1 MAADFSPVSNAHPE
15 YIENLYQTYRKDPNA
30 IDPSWSYFFN
40 GFDYA
45 ADNGN
50 GASNG
55 ASKGATNG
63 QAIAASN
70 VGLSAIPQKE
80 MAVMSL
86 IDGFRHRGHL
96 LSTTNPLKP
105 RRDHHPGL
113 SPKDYG
119 LTDEDLSK
127 TFFAGETLGLKNA
140 TLQQIVTRL
149 QGIYAANIGFEYSHI
164 DNKEQRLWLRER
176 IENDV
181 HTEGYALSESKKR
194 RILQKLNEAVGF
206 EDFLGKKFIGKKR
219 FSLEGGESTIS
230 GLDSIINEGAVQ
242 GVEEVVIGMAH
253 RGRLN
258 VLVNTLEKTYDS
270 VFNEFAEDVTSDM
283 SYGSGDVKYH
293 LGYSS
298 QVKTLGGQSVY
309 LKLLPNPSHLEAV
322 DPLVVGYA
330 RAKADIL
337 YKSNFDKILPIMIHG
352 DAAVAGQGIVYET
365 LQMSNLKGYHSGGT
379 VHFVIN
385 NQIGFTTD
393 FEDARTSTYC
403 SSVAATV
410 QAPTF
415 HVNGDD
421 PEAVAFVCE
430 LAVAFRQAFNL
441 DVFIDMVCY
450 RRWGH
455 NESDNPEFTQPLLWK
470 LIKNKANP
478 RTLYINQLT
487 ERNEISKG
495 MADEMVEKYDKM
507 LQDLLAEVKQNHL
520 PYKRQEPEQQ
530 WRTLTRGKDITEDMF
545 DASPETG
552 IDPSV
557 ISQITGHLMK
567 IPTGFVAL
575 KDVTRYLN
583 QKEKLLADNKIDW
596 GYGELMAYGS
606 LLLESRNVRLS
617 GEDVKRGTFS
627 HRHVCFFDAETNKE
641 YNRIDTISDK
651 QGRFYVYNSLL
662 SEYAVLG
669 FEYGYGLA
677 SPDHLVIWEAQFG
690 DFNNGAQTIIDQF
703 IAAGETKW
711 GRQNGLVMLLP
722 HGYEGQGPEHSSAR
736 LERFMQLC
744 AENNMT
750 VANVTTPANYFHL
763 IRRQLVRNFR
773 KPLVI
778 MSPKSLLRHPDV
790 ISDVKDFA
798 TGTRFLEVIDD
809 PQFAATP
816 SVADAKKVRKVLFC
830 SGKVY
835 FDLLTKQRGKIVD
848 GNVVDAPITDVA
860 IVRVEQLYPFPEKQ
874 IQGILAKYANAT
886 PLWVQ
891 EESINMGA
899 WSFIATFHGNL
910 GLKPIARK
918 MSASPASGFV
928 KIHNL
933 EQDAIVNQ
941 AFS

>member
-1 MAADFSPVSNAHPE
+1 MAADFSPISNAHPE
-15 YIENLYQTYRKDPNA
+15 YIENLYISYRKDPSA

-45 ADNGN
+45 SENGN
-50 GASNG
+50 GAANG
-55 ASKGATNG
+55 SANG
-63 QAIAASN
+63 HAAVASN
-70 VGLSAIPQKE
+70 AGLGAIPQKE
-80 MAVMSL
+80 VNVMAL
-86 IDGFRHRGHL
+86 IDGYRHRGHL

-105 RRDHHPGL
+105 RRDREPHL
-113 SPKDYG
+113 ALKDYG
-119 LTDEDLSK
+119 LATEDLAK
-127 TFFAGETLGLKNA
+127 PFVAGETLGLKNA
-140 TLQQIVTRL
+140 TLQQIINRL
-149 QGIYAANIGFEYSHI
+149 EGIYAANIGFEYSHI
-164 DNKEQRLWLRER
+164 ERHEQRLWLRER

-181 HTEGYALSESKKR
+181 HTEGYALTHEKKK

-230 GLDSIINEGAVQ
+230 GLDSIINEGAAQ

-258 VLVNTLEKTYDS
+258 VLVNTMGKTYDS
-270 VFNEFAEDVTSDM
+270 VFNEFEENVISDL

-298 QVKTLGGQSVY
+298 QVKTLGGQTVY

-337 YKSNFDKILPIMIHG
+337 YKSDYDKILPIMIHG

-365 LQMSNLKGYHSGGT
+365 LQMSNLKGYHAGGT

-403 SSVAATV
+403 SSVASTV

-430 LAVAFRQAFNL
+430 LAVAFRQEFNL

-470 LIKNKANP
+470 LIKGKPNP
-478 RTLYINQLT
+478 RTLYIKQLT
-487 ERNEISKG
+487 ERNEVSKE
-495 MADEMVEKYDKM
+495 MADEMVEHYDKM
-507 LQDLLAEVKQNHL
+507 LQDLLSEVKQNHL
-520 PYKRQEPEQQ
+520 PYKRQEPEVQ
-530 WRTLTRGKDITEDMF
+530 WRNLTRGADITEDLF

-557 ISQITGHLMK
+557 MAQITGHLMK
-567 IPTGFVAL
+567 IPTGFTPL
-575 KDVTRYLN
+575 KDIARYLGG
-583 QKEKLLADNKIDW
+583 KEKLLNEQKLDW

-606 LLLESRNVRLS
+606 LLLEGRNVRLS

-641 YNRIDTISDK
+641 YNRLDTIADN

-677 SPDHLVIWEAQFG
+677 SPEHLVIWEAQFG

-750 VANVTTPANYFHL
+750 IANVTTPANYFHL

-773 KPLVI
+773 KPLVL
-778 MSPKSLLRHPDV
+778 MSPKSYLRHPDMV
-790 ISDVKDFA
+790 SDFKDFE
-798 TGTRFLEVIDD
+798 TGTRFQEVIGD
-809 PQFAATP
+809 P
-816 SVADAKKVRKVLFC
+816 SVSDAKKVRKVLFC

-835 FDLLTKQRGKIVD
+835 FDLLSKQRGGTKE
-848 GNVVDAPITDVA
+848 GVVEAPITDVA
-860 IVRVEQLYPFPEKQ
+860 IVRVEQLYPFPEQQ
-874 IQGILAKYANAT
+874 IQAILAQYPSAKSF
-886 PLWVQ
+886 WVQ

-899 WSFIATFHGNL
+899 WSFIATFHGDL
-910 GLKPIARK
+910 GMKPIARK
-918 MSASPASGFV
+918 MSASPASGFNKV
-928 KIHNL
+928 HTK
-933 EQDAIVNQ
+933 EQEAIVNE
-941 AFS
+941 AFA

>member
-1 MAADFSPVSNAHPE
+1 MAADFSPISNAHPE
-15 YIENLYQTYRKDPNA
+15 YIENLYISYRKDPSA

-45 ADNGN
+45 SENGN
-50 GASNG
+50 GAANG
-55 ASKGATNG
+55 SANGHAAVASSA
-63 QAIAASN
+63 
-70 VGLSAIPQKE
+70 GLGAIPQKE
-80 MAVMSL
+80 VNVMAL
-86 IDGFRHRGHL
+86 IDGYRHRGHL

-105 RRDHHPGL
+105 RRDREPHL
-113 SPKDYG
+113 ALKDYG
-119 LTDEDLSK
+119 LATEDLAK
-127 TFFAGETLGLKNA
+127 PFVAGETLGLKNA
-140 TLQQIVTRL
+140 TLQQIINRL
-149 QGIYAANIGFEYSHI
+149 EGIYAANIGFEYSHI
-164 DNKEQRLWLRER
+164 ERHEQRLWLRER

-181 HTEGYALSESKKR
+181 HTEGYALTHEKKK

-230 GLDSIINEGAVQ
+230 GLDSIINEGATQ

-258 VLVNTLEKTYDS
+258 VLVNTMGKTYDS
-270 VFNEFAEDVTSDM
+270 VFNEFEENVMSDL

-298 QVKTLGGQSVY
+298 QVKTLGGQTVY

-337 YKSNFDKILPIMIHG
+337 YKSDYDKILPIMIHG

-365 LQMSNLKGYHSGGT
+365 LQMSNLKGYHAGGT

-403 SSVAATV
+403 SSVASTV

-430 LAVAFRQAFNL
+430 LAVAFRQEFNL

-470 LIKNKANP
+470 LIKGKPNP
-478 RTLYINQLT
+478 RTLYIKQLT
-487 ERNEISKG
+487 ERNEVSKE
-495 MADEMVEKYDKM
+495 MADEMVEHYDKM
-507 LQDLLAEVKQNHL
+507 LQDLLSEVKQNHL
-520 PYKRQEPEQQ
+520 PYKRQEPEVQ
-530 WRTLTRGKDITEDMF
+530 WRNLTRGADITEDLF

-557 ISQITGHLMK
+557 MAQITGHLMK
-567 IPTGFVAL
+567 IPTGFTPL
-575 KDVTRYLN
+575 KDIARYLGG
-583 QKEKLLADNKIDW
+583 KEKLLNEQKMDW

-606 LLLESRNVRLS
+606 LLLEGRNVRLS

-641 YNRIDTISDK
+641 YNRLDTIADN

-677 SPDHLVIWEAQFG
+677 SPEHLVIWEAQFG

-750 VANVTTPANYFHL
+750 IANVTTPANYFHL

-773 KPLVI
+773 KPLVL
-778 MSPKSLLRHPDV
+778 MSPKSYLRHPDMV
-790 ISDVKDFA
+790 SDFKDFE
-798 TGTRFLEVIDD
+798 TGNRFQEVIGD
-809 PQFAATP
+809 P
-816 SVADAKKVRKVLFC
+816 SVSDAKKVRKVLFC

-835 FDLLTKQRGKIVD
+835 FDLLSKQRGGTKD
-848 GNVVDAPITDVA
+848 GVVEAPITDIA
-860 IVRVEQLYPFPEKQ
+860 IVRVEQLYPFPEQQ
-874 IQGILAKYANAT
+874 IQAILAKYPSAK
-886 PLWVQ
+886 PFWVQ

-899 WSFIATFHGNL
+899 WSFIATFHGDL
-910 GLKPIARK
+910 GMKPIARK
-918 MSASPASGFV
+918 MSASPASGFNKV
-928 KIHNL
+928 HTK
-933 EQDAIVNQ
+933 EQEAIVNE
-941 AFS
+941 AFA

>member
-1 MAADFSPVSNAHPE
+1 MAADFSSISNAHPE
-15 YIENLYQTYRKDPNA
+15 YIENLYISYRKDPSA

-45 ADNGN
+45 SDNAVSVVGGVAN
-50 GASNG
+50 GS
-55 ASKGATNG
+55 TNG
-63 QAIAASN
+63 HATAPSN
-70 VGLSAIPQKE
+70 AGLGVIPQKE
-80 MAVMSL
+80 MAVMLL
-86 IDGFRHRGHL
+86 IDGYRHRGHL

-105 RRDHHPGL
+105 RRDRQPHL
-113 SPKDYG
+113 APKEYG

-127 TFFAGETLGLKNA
+127 TFVAGETLGLKNA
-140 TLQQIVTRL
+140 TLKQIIDRL
-149 QGIYAANIGFEYSHI
+149 EGIYAGNIGFEYSHI
-164 DNKEQRLWLRER
+164 ERHEQRLWLRER

-181 HTEGYALSESKKR
+181 HTEGYALTENKKR
-194 RILQKLNEAVGF
+194 RILEKLNEAVGF

-258 VLVNTLEKTYDS
+258 VLVNTLGKTYDS
-270 VFNEFAEDVTSDM
+270 VFNEFAEDVTSDL

-337 YKSNFDKILPIMIHG
+337 YKSDYDKILPIMIHG

-365 LQMSNLKGYHSGGT
+365 LQMSNLKGYHAGGT

-470 LIKNKANP
+470 LIKNKPNP
-478 RTLYINQLT
+478 RTLYIKQLT
-487 ERNEISKG
+487 ERNEVSKA
-495 MADEMVEKYDKM
+495 MADQMIEQYDKM

-530 WRTLTRGKDITEDMF
+530 WRTLTRGADLT
-545 DASPETG
+545 DALFETSPETG
-552 IDPSV
+552 VDPSV
-557 ISQITGHLMK
+557 IAQITAHLMK
-567 IPTGFVAL
+567 IPTGFTAL
-575 KDVTRYLN
+575 KDVTRYLS
-583 QKEKLLADNKIDW
+583 QKEKLLNDNKIDW

-606 LLLESRNVRLS
+606 LLLEGRNVRLS

-627 HRHVCFFDAETNKE
+627 HRHVCFFDSETNKE
-641 YNRIDTISDK
+641 YNRIDTISDN

-677 SPDHLVIWEAQFG
+677 SPEHLVIWEAQFG

-750 VANVTTPANYFHL
+750 IANVTTPANYFHL

-778 MSPKSLLRHPDV
+778 MSPKSLLRHPEV
-790 ISDVKDFA
+790 ISDIKDFA
-798 TGTRFLEVIDD
+798 TGTRFKEVIED
-809 PQFAATP
+809 P
-816 SVADAKKVRKVLFC
+816 SVLAAQKVRKVLFC

-835 FDLLTKQRGKIVD
+835 FDLLGKQRGGEKD
-848 GNVVDAPITDVA
+848 GVTEPAITDVA

-874 IQGILAKYANAT
+874 IQAVLAKYPNAK

-899 WSFIATFHGNL
+899 WSYIATFHGDL
-910 GLKPIARK
+910 GMKPIARK

-928 KIHNL
+928 KIHNV
-933 EQDAIVNQ
+933 EQADIVER

>member
-1 MAADFSPVSNAHPE
+1 MAADFSPISNAHPE
-15 YIENLYQTYRKDPNA
+15 YIENLYISYRKDPNA

-45 ADNGN
+45 SDNGTGITTN
-50 GASNG
+50 GS
-55 ASKGATNG
+55 TNG
-63 QAIAASN
+63 QGAVPTT
-70 VGLSAIPQKE
+70 VGLDVIPQKE
-80 MAVMSL
+80 MGVMLL
-86 IDGFRHRGHL
+86 IDGYRHRGHL

-105 RRDHHPGL
+105 RRDRQPHL
-113 SPKDYG
+113 APKEYG

-127 TFFAGETLGLKNA
+127 TFMAGETLGLKNA
-140 TLQQIVTRL
+140 TLQQIITRL
-149 QGIYAANIGFEYSHI
+149 EGIYAGNIGFEYSHI
-164 DNKEQRLWLRER
+164 DRQEQRLWLRER

-181 HTEGYALSESKKR
+181 HTEGYALTENKKR
-194 RILQKLNEAVGF
+194 RILEKLNEAVGF

-230 GLDSIINEGAVQ
+230 GIDSIINEGAMQ

-258 VLVNTLEKTYDS
+258 VLVNTLGKTYDS
-270 VFNEFAEDVTSDM
+270 VFNEFAEDVISDL

-365 LQMSNLKGYHSGGT
+365 LQMSNLKGYHAGGT

-403 SSVAATV
+403 SSVATTV

-430 LAVAFRQAFNL
+430 LAVAFRQEFNL

-455 NESDNPEFTQPLLWK
+455 NESDNPEFTQPLMWK
-470 LIKNKANP
+470 EIKKHANP
-478 RTLYINQLT
+478 RTLYIEQLMK
-487 ERNEISKG
+487 RNEVSKELAET
-495 MADEMVEKYDKM
+495 MMSEYDKM
-507 LQDLLAEVKQNHL
+507 LQDLLSEVKQNHL
-520 PYKRQEPEQQ
+520 PYKRQDPEEQ
-530 WRTLTRGKDITEDMF
+530 WRSLTRGKDITDDLF
-545 DASPETG
+545 DISPETG

-557 ISQITGHLMK
+557 IEQITGHLMK
-567 IPTGFVAL
+567 IPTGFAPL
-575 KDVTRYLN
+575 KDIARYLS
-583 QKEKLLADNKIDW
+583 QKEKLLNDSKIDW
-596 GYGELMAYGS
+596 GYGELMAYSS
-606 LLLESRNVRLS
+606 LLLEGRNVRLS

-641 YNRIDTISDK
+641 YNRIDTISDT

-778 MSPKSLLRHPDV
+778 MSPKSLLRHPEV
-790 ISDVKDFA
+790 ISDIKDFT
-798 TGTRFLEVIDD
+798 TGTRFQEVIDD
-809 PQFAATP
+809 PL
-816 SVADAKKVRKVLFC
+816 VLDAQKVRKVLFC
-830 SGKVY
+830 SGKIY
-835 FDLLTKQRGKIVD
+835 YDLLAKQRGKIVE
-848 GNVVDAPITDVA
+848 GNAEAAITDVA

-874 IQGILAKYANAT
+874 IKAILAKYPNAK

-899 WSFIATFHGNL
+899 WSFIATFHGEL
-910 GLKPIARK
+910 GMKPIARK

-928 KIHNL
+928 KIHNV
-933 EQDAIVNQ
+933 EQAAIIDE

>member
-1 MAADFSPVSNAHPE
+1 MAADFSPISNAHPE
-15 YIENLYQTYRKDPNA
+15 YIENLYISYRKDPNA

-45 ADNGN
+45 SENGN

-55 ASKGATNG
+55 STNG
-63 QAIAASN
+63 HAAVASSA
-70 VGLSAIPQKE
+70 GLGSIPQKE
-80 MAVMSL
+80 MAVMLL
-86 IDGFRHRGHL
+86 IDGYRHRGHL

-105 RRDHHPGL
+105 RRDRQPHL
-113 SPKDYG
+113 AIKDYG
-119 LTDEDLSK
+119 LTTEDLAK
-127 TFFAGETLGLKNA
+127 PFVAGETLGLKNA
-140 TLQQIVTRL
+140 TLQQIINRL
-149 QGIYAANIGFEYSHI
+149 EGIYAGNIGFEYSHI
-164 DNKEQRLWLRER
+164 ERHEQRLWLRER

-181 HTEGYALSESKKR
+181 HTEGYALTENKKR

-258 VLVNTLEKTYDS
+258 VLVNTLGKTYDS
-270 VFNEFAEDVTSDM
+270 VFNEFAEDVTSDL

-337 YKSNFDKILPIMIHG
+337 YKSDYDKILPIMIHG

-365 LQMSNLKGYHSGGT
+365 LQMSNLKGYHAGGT

-430 LAVAFRQAFNL
+430 LAVAFRQEFNL

-470 LIKNKANP
+470 IIKNKPNP

-487 ERNEISKG
+487 ARNEVSKE
-495 MADEMVEKYDKM
+495 MADEMVEHYDKM
-507 LQDLLAEVKQNHL
+507 LQDLLSEVKQNHL
-520 PYKRQEPEQQ
+520 PYKRQEPEEQ
-530 WRTLTRGKDITEDMF
+530 WRNLTRGADLTDNLFEV
-545 DASPETG
+545 SPATG
-552 IDPSV
+552 VDSAV
-557 ISQITGHLMK
+557 IQQLTDHLMK
-567 IPTGFVAL
+567 IPTGFAPL
-575 KDVTRYLN
+575 KDIGRYLN
-583 QKEKLLADNKIDW
+583 GKEKLLADNKVDW

-606 LLLESRNVRLS
+606 LLLEGRNVRLS

-641 YNRIDTISDK
+641 YNRLDTISDS

-750 VANVTTPANYFHL
+750 IANVTTPANYFHL

-790 ISDVKDFA
+790 VSDLKDFA
-798 TGTRFLEVIDD
+798 IGTRFQEVIED
-809 PQFAATP
+809 P
-816 SVADAKKVRKVLFC
+816 SVSEAQKVRKVLFC
-830 SGKVY
+830 SGKIY
-835 FDLLTKQRGKIVD
+835 YDLLTKQKGSAES
-848 GNVVDAPITDVA
+848 APITDVVL
-860 IVRVEQLYPFPEKQ
+860 VRVEQLYPFPDKQ
-874 IQGILAKYANAT
+874 IHAILAKYPNAK

-899 WSFIATFHGNL
+899 WSFIATFHADL
-910 GLKPIARK
+910 GMTPVARK

-928 KIHNL
+928 KIHNV
-933 EQDAIVNQ
+933 EQAAIIDK

>member
-1 MAADFSPVSNAHPE
+1 MAADFSPISNAHPE
-15 YIENLYQTYRKDPNA
+15 YIENLYISYRKDPNT

-45 ADNGN
+45 SDNGN
-50 GASNG
+50 GVSTNG
-55 ASKGATNG
+55 STNG
-63 QAIAASN
+63 QAAAIAANS
-70 VGLSAIPQKE
+70 GLGAIPQKE
-80 MAVMSL
+80 MGVMLL
-86 IDGFRHRGHL
+86 IDGYRHRAHL
-96 LSTTNPLKP
+96 LSTTNPLKK
-105 RRDHHPGL
+105 RRDHHPRL

-119 LTDEDLSK
+119 LTDEDLPK
-127 TFFAGETLGLKNA
+127 TFVAGETLGLKNA
-140 TLQQIVTRL
+140 TLQQIINRL
-149 QGIYAANIGFEYSHI
+149 NGIYAGNIGFEYSHI
-164 DNKEQRLWLRER
+164 ENYEQRLWLRER

-181 HTEGYALSESKKR
+181 HTEGYALSEGKKR
-194 RILQKLNEAVGF
+194 RILEKLNEAVGF

-230 GLDSIINEGAVQ
+230 GLDSIINEGALQ

-258 VLVNTLEKTYDS
+258 VLVNTLGKTYDS

-283 SYGSGDVKYH
+283 SFGSGDVKYH

-298 QVKTLGGQSVY
+298 QVKTLGGQTVY

-337 YKSNFDKILPIMIHG
+337 YKSDYDKILPIMIHG

-470 LIKNKANP
+470 LIKNKLNP
-478 RTLYINQLT
+478 RALYINQLT
-487 ERNEISKG
+487 ARNEVSKEL
-495 MADEMVEKYDKM
+495 ADTMVNEYDKM
-507 LQDLLAEVKQNHL
+507 LQDLLSEVKQNHL
-520 PYKRQEPEQQ
+520 PYKRQEPEEQ
-530 WRTLTRGKDITEDMF
+530 WRSLKRGADITDNLFEI
-545 DASPETG
+545 SPETG

-557 ISQITGHLMK
+557 IEQITKHLMH
-567 IPTGFVAL
+567 IPTGFAPL
-575 KDVTRYLN
+575 KDIARYLS
-583 QKEKLLADNKIDW
+583 QKEKLIADNKLDW
-596 GYGELMAYGS
+596 GYGELLAYGS
-606 LLLESRNVRLS
+606 LLLEKRNVRLS

-641 YNRIDTISDK
+641 YNRLDSISEN

-750 VANVTTPANYFHL
+750 IANVTTPANFFHL
-763 IRRQLVRNFR
+763 MRRQLVRDFR
-773 KPLVI
+773 KPLVL
-778 MSPKSLLRHPDV
+778 MSPKSLLRHPEV
-790 ISDVKDFA
+790 VSDLKDFA
-798 TGTRFLEVIDD
+798 TGTRFQEVIGD
-809 PQFAATP
+809 P
-816 SVADAKKVRKVLFC
+816 SVLGGSNVRKVLFC
-830 SGKVY
+830 SGKMY
-835 FDLLTKQRGKIVD
+835 FELLAKQKGS
-848 GNVVDAPITDVA
+848 ATEAAITDVA

-874 IQGILAKYANAT
+874 IQAIMAQYPNAQ
-886 PLWVQ
+886 PIWVQ

-899 WSFIATFHGNL
+899 WSFIATFHGEL
-910 GLKPIARK
+910 GMKPAARK

-928 KIHNL
+928 KIHNV
-933 EQDAIVNQ
+933 EQADVIDR
-941 AFS
+941 AFA

>member
-1 MAADFSPVSNAHPE
+1 MADFSPVSNAHPE
-15 YIENLYQTYRKDPNA
+15 YIEHLYISYRKDPNA

-45 ADNGN
+45 NEN
-50 GASNG
+50 
-55 ASKGATNG
+55 GATNG
-63 QAIAASN
+63 STSGHTASTAAPI
-70 VGLSAIPQKE
+70 GLGMIPQKE
-80 MAVMSL
+80 VAVMML
-86 IDGFRHRGHL
+86 IDGYRHRAHL
-96 LSTTNPLKP
+96 LSTTNPIKS
-105 RRDHHPGL
+105 RRDRQPYL
-113 SPKDYG
+113 LPKEYD
-119 LTDEDLSK
+119 LTDEDMPK
-127 TFFAGETLGLKNA
+127 TFAAGDTLGLKNA
-140 TLQQIVTRL
+140 TLKQIIDRL
-149 QGIYAANIGFEYSHI
+149 EGIYAGNIGFEYSHI
-164 DNKEQRLWLRER
+164 DRREQRLWLRER

-181 HTEGYALSESKKR
+181 HTEGYALSENKKR

-219 FSLEGGESTIS
+219 FSLEGGESTIA
-230 GLDSIINEGAVQ
+230 GIDSIINEGAMQ

-258 VLVNTLEKTYDS
+258 VLVNTLGKTYDS
-270 VFNEFAEDVTSDM
+270 VFNEFEENVTSDL

-298 QVKTLGGQSVY
+298 QVKTLSGQTVY
-309 LKLLPNPSHLEAV
+309 LRLLPNPSHLEAV
-322 DPLVVGYA
+322 DPLVVGYS

-337 YKSNFDKILPIMIHG
+337 YKSNYDKILPIMIHG

-365 LQMSNLKGYHSGGT
+365 LQMADLKGYHAGGT

-403 SSVAATV
+403 TSVASTI

-430 LAVAFRQAFNL
+430 LAVAFRQEFNQ

-455 NESDNPEFTQPLLWK
+455 NESDNPEFTQPLMWK
-470 LIKNKANP
+470 EIKKHKNP
-478 RTLYINQLT
+478 RTLYIEQLT
-487 ERNEISKG
+487 IRNEVSKE
-495 MADEMVEKYDKM
+495 MAEQMVAEYDKM
-507 LQDLLAEVKQNHL
+507 LQDLLSEVKQNHL
-520 PYKRQEPEQQ
+520 PYKRQDPELQ
-530 WRTLTRGKDITEDMF
+530 WRSLTRGKEITDEMF
-545 DASPETG
+545 DSSPETG
-552 IDPSV
+552 VDPSV
-557 ISQITGHLMK
+557 IEQLATHLMK
-567 IPTGFVAL
+567 IPLGFVPL

-583 QKEKLLADNKIDW
+583 QKEKLLADNKVDW

-606 LLLESRNVRLS
+606 LLLEGRNVRLS

-627 HRHVCFFDAETNKE
+627 HRHVCFFDAETNAI
-641 YNRIDTISDK
+641 YNRLDTITDK

-669 FEYGYGLA
+669 FEYGYGLV

-750 VANVTTPANYFHL
+750 VANVTTPANFFHL
-763 IRRQLVRNFR
+763 IRRQLGRNFR
-773 KPLVI
+773 KPLVL
-778 MSPKSLLRHPDV
+778 MSPKSLLRHPEV
-790 ISDVKDFA
+790 ISDFKDFT
-798 TGTRFLEVIDD
+798 TGTRFQEVIDD
-809 PQFAATP
+809 P
-816 SVADAKKVRKVLFC
+816 SVSDASKVRKVLFC
-830 SGKVY
+830 SGKIY
-835 FDLLTKQRGKIVD
+835 YDLLAKQRGKVVD
-848 GNVVDAPITDVA
+848 GVQVEAPITDVA
-860 IVRVEQLYPFPEKQ
+860 VIRVEQLYPFPEKQ
-874 IQGILAKYANAT
+874 IQAILAKYANTT

-899 WSFIATFHGNL
+899 WSFIATFYGEL

-933 EQDAIVNQ
+933 EQADIVDK

>member
-1 MAADFSPVSNAHPE
+1 MAADFSPISNAHPE
-15 YIENLYQTYRKDPNA
+15 YIENLYISYRKDPNA

-45 ADNGN
+45 SDNGTGITTN
-50 GASNG
+50 GS
-55 ASKGATNG
+55 TNG
-63 QAIAASN
+63 QGAVATT
-70 VGLSAIPQKE
+70 VGLGAIPQKE
-80 MAVMSL
+80 MGVMLL
-86 IDGFRHRGHL
+86 IDGYRHRGHL

-105 RRDHHPGL
+105 RRDRQPHL
-113 SPKDYG
+113 APKEYG

-127 TFFAGETLGLKNA
+127 TFMAGETLGLKNA
-140 TLQQIVTRL
+140 TLQQIITRL
-149 QGIYAANIGFEYSHI
+149 EGIYSGNIGFEYSHI
-164 DNKEQRLWLRER
+164 DRQEQRLWLRER

-181 HTEGYALSESKKR
+181 HTEGYALTENKKR
-194 RILQKLNEAVGF
+194 RILEKLNEAVGF

-230 GLDSIINEGAVQ
+230 GIDSIINEGAMQ

-258 VLVNTLEKTYDS
+258 VLVNTLGKTYDS
-270 VFNEFAEDVTSDM
+270 VFNEFAEDVTSDL

-365 LQMSNLKGYHSGGT
+365 LQMSNLKGYHAGGT

-403 SSVAATV
+403 SSVATTV

-430 LAVAFRQAFNL
+430 LAVAFRQEFNL

-455 NESDNPEFTQPLLWK
+455 NESDNPEFTQPLMWK
-470 LIKNKANP
+470 EIKKHANP
-478 RTLYINQLT
+478 RTLYIEQLMK
-487 ERNEISKG
+487 RNEVSKELAET
-495 MADEMVEKYDKM
+495 MMSEYDKM
-507 LQDLLAEVKQNHL
+507 LQDLLSEVKQNHL
-520 PYKRQEPEQQ
+520 PYKRQDPEEQ
-530 WRTLTRGKDITEDMF
+530 WRSLTRGKDLTDDLF
-545 DASPETG
+545 DVSPETG

-557 ISQITGHLMK
+557 IEQITGHLMK
-567 IPTGFVAL
+567 IPTGFAPL
-575 KDVTRYLN
+575 KDIARYLS
-583 QKEKLLADNKIDW
+583 QKEKLLNDSKIDW

-606 LLLESRNVRLS
+606 LLLEGRNVRLS

-641 YNRIDTISDK
+641 YNRIDTISDN

-778 MSPKSLLRHPDV
+778 MSPKSLLRHPEV
-790 ISDVKDFA
+790 ISDIKDFT
-798 TGTRFLEVIDD
+798 TGTRFQEVIDD
-809 PQFAATP
+809 P
-816 SVADAKKVRKVLFC
+816 SVLDAQKVRKVLFC
-830 SGKVY
+830 SGKIY
-835 FDLLTKQRGKIVD
+835 YDLLGKQRGKVEE
-848 GNVVDAPITDVA
+848 GNVVDAISDVA

-874 IQGILAKYANAT
+874 IQAILAKYPNAK

-899 WSFIATFHGNL
+899 WSFIATFYGDL
-910 GLKPIARK
+910 GMKPIARK

-928 KIHNL
+928 KIHNV
-933 EQDAIVNQ
+933 EQAAIIDE

>member
-1 MAADFSPVSNAHPE
+1 MAADFSPISNAHPE
-15 YIENLYQTYRKDPNA
+15 YIENLYISYRKDPSA

-45 ADNGN
+45 SENGN
-50 GASNG
+50 GAANG
-55 ASKGATNG
+55 SANGHAAVASSA
-63 QAIAASN
+63 
-70 VGLSAIPQKE
+70 GLGAIPQKE
-80 MAVMSL
+80 VNVMAL
-86 IDGFRHRGHL
+86 IDGYRHRGHL

-105 RRDHHPGL
+105 RRDREPHL
-113 SPKDYG
+113 ALKDYG
-119 LTDEDLSK
+119 LATEDLAK
-127 TFFAGETLGLKNA
+127 PFVAGETLGLKNA
-140 TLQQIVTRL
+140 TLQQIIDRL
-149 QGIYAANIGFEYSHI
+149 EGIYAANIGFEYSHI
-164 DNKEQRLWLRER
+164 ERHEQRLWLRER

-181 HTEGYALSESKKR
+181 HTEGYALTHEKKK

-230 GLDSIINEGAVQ
+230 GLDSIINEGAAQ

-258 VLVNTLEKTYDS
+258 VLVNTMGKTYDS
-270 VFNEFAEDVTSDM
+270 VFNEFEENVISDL

-298 QVKTLGGQSVY
+298 QVKTLGGQTVY

-337 YKSNFDKILPIMIHG
+337 YKSDYDKILPIMIHG

-365 LQMSNLKGYHSGGT
+365 LQMSNLKGYHAGGT

-403 SSVAATV
+403 SSVASTV

-430 LAVAFRQAFNL
+430 LAVAFRQEFNL

-470 LIKNKANP
+470 LIKGKPNP
-478 RTLYINQLT
+478 RTLYIKQLT
-487 ERNEISKG
+487 ERNEVSKE
-495 MADEMVEKYDKM
+495 MADEMVEHYDKM
-507 LQDLLAEVKQNHL
+507 LQDLLSEVKQNHL
-520 PYKRQEPEQQ
+520 PYKRQEPEVQ
-530 WRTLTRGKDITEDMF
+530 WRNLTRGADITEDLF

-557 ISQITGHLMK
+557 MAQITGHLMK
-567 IPTGFVAL
+567 IPTGFTPL
-575 KDVTRYLN
+575 KDIARYLGG
-583 QKEKLLADNKIDW
+583 KEKLLNEQKMDW

-606 LLLESRNVRLS
+606 LLLEGRNVRLS

-641 YNRIDTISDK
+641 YNRLDTIADN

-677 SPDHLVIWEAQFG
+677 SPEHLVIWEAQFG

-750 VANVTTPANYFHL
+750 IANVTTPANYFHL

-773 KPLVI
+773 KPLVL
-778 MSPKSLLRHPDV
+778 MSPKSYLRHPDMV
-790 ISDVKDFA
+790 SDFKDFE
-798 TGTRFLEVIDD
+798 TGTRFQEVIGD
-809 PQFAATP
+809 P
-816 SVADAKKVRKVLFC
+816 SVSAAQKVRKVLFC

-835 FDLLTKQRGKIVD
+835 FDLLSKQRGGTKD
-848 GNVVDAPITDVA
+848 GVVEAPITDVA
-860 IVRVEQLYPFPEKQ
+860 IVRVEQLYPFPEQQ
-874 IQGILAKYANAT
+874 IQAILAQYPSAK
-886 PLWVQ
+886 PFWVQ

-899 WSFIATFHGNL
+899 WSFIATFHGDL
-910 GLKPIARK
+910 GMKPIARK
-918 MSASPASGFV
+918 MSASPASGFNKV
-928 KIHNL
+928 HTK
-933 EQDAIVNQ
+933 EQEAIVNE
-941 AFS
+941 AFA